1 MNRLGPLREREF
13 RLLFA
18 GRSIS
23 MLGNAVAPLGL
34 AFAVVRTLHDSATD
48 LGIVL
53 TVRQVPVIALLLFG
67 GVLGDRLPRNVVMV
81 ATNLVSGASQALA
94 AALLLTGHAQLWELA
109 ALAAVNGASSAF
121 FMPASSGVIPLT
133 VSSELLQQANAT
145 LRLSVNATQIGGA
158 AIGALIVGVANPG
171 TALAVDAGSYV
182 LSAFALGAMRLPPLA
197 PPTGNGVLRD
207 LRIGWSDFWSRG
219 WLWSIV
225 VQFGFV
231 NACTGGIVQ
240 VLGPAIAQ
248 RDLGGGAAWGG
259 VLTAQSVGFVL
270 MGLLMLRWRPRRI
283 LRTATFSVFPIAL
296 PVLALA
302 RPAPLGV
309 IVACAFVAGASIEI
323 FGVLWDLTM
332 QQEIPAER
340 LSRLYSYDALGSWAL
355 MPLAYAAVGP
365 IGAAVGDRAT
375 CIGGAVLI
383 VVATAL
389 VLLSRDVRTLER
401 RS

>member
-1 MNRLGPLREREF
+1 VNRLGPLREREF

>member
-1 MNRLGPLREREF
+1 VNRLGPLREREF

-94 AALLLTGHAQLWELA
+94 AALLLTGHARLWELA

>member
-1 MNRLGPLREREF
+1 
-13 RLLFA
+13 
-18 GRSIS
+18 
-23 MLGNAVAPLGL
+23 
-34 AFAVVRTLHDSATD
+34 
-48 LGIVL
+48 
-53 TVRQVPVIALLLFG
+53 
-67 GVLGDRLPRNVVMV
+67 
-81 ATNLVSGASQALA
+81 
-94 AALLLTGHAQLWELA
+94 
-109 ALAAVNGASSAF
+109 
-121 FMPASSGVIPLT
+121 MPASSGVIPLT